1 MNVIS
6 KEFIVLKSKSE
17 EAATMRFEYQL
28 LQQQDSSDRT
38 QAPPGARRKTNPKIV
53 ANNLRFSFLCLLVS
67 ASLLIF
73 LFLTYTDSFH
83 PIVDSI
89 AGQLGYHEK
98 TYAVVIDAG
107 STGSRVLAF
116 EFHRGYLDGRLVL
129 DHELF
134 RHSKPGLSA
143 FAEQPE
149 EGAVTIEKLLQ
160 EAKAVIPESKW
171 GETPLVLKATAGL
184 RLLKPEQAEGLLQAC
199 RDLFKKSGFL
209 VNDASVEIMDGTD
222 EGIFSW
228 FTINF
233 LLGKLNGRN
242 TVAALD
248 LGGGSTQVT
257 FAPKDVSQTPLYKDF
272 MHKVPTFNSYV
283 DVFTNSYLGAGLMA
297 VRHAV
302 FTNAASDGLRN
313 LSSEC
318 VNPIVKNKLFRY
330 GTEQFFI
337 SGKDNPSSTTG
348 EPQVDY
354 DLCAS
359 IVRSKVLPTLKPKPV
374 TLKQHEI
381 SAFSYFFDRA
391 IETGLVD
398 PFKGGETTVHDFIIR
413 SREVCQEAN
422 VEQPFMCVDLT
433 FISILLEEGYGLKPK
448 TPLKLYK
455 KIDGHEISW
464 ALGCAYNIL
473 SSNKSSQL

>member
-1 MNVIS
+1 MPSQNQNLRNR
-6 KEFIVLKSKSE
+6 K
-17 EAATMRFEYQL
+17 
-28 LQQQDSSDRT
+28 LQQQDSSERSP
-38 QAPPGARRKTNPKIV
+38 APAGARRKANSKV
-53 ANNLRFSFLCLLVS
+53 AANNLRFSFICLVIS

-73 LFLTYTDSFH
+73 LLLAYTDSFH

-89 AGQLGYHEK
+89 AGRLGYHEK
-98 TYAVVIDAG
+98 IYTVVVDAG

-143 FAEQPE
+143 FADEPAK
-149 EGAVTIEKLLQ
+149 GAATIERLLQ
-160 EAKAVIPESKW
+160 DAKNFIPQEKW
-171 GETPLVLKATAGL
+171 KLTPLVLKATAGL
-184 RLLKPEQAEGLLQAC
+184 RLLKAEQAEGLLQAC
-199 RDLFKKSGFL
+199 RDLFAHSGFL
-209 VNDASVEIMDGTD
+209 VNENSVEIMDGTD

-233 LLGKLNGRN
+233 LLGKLTGRN

-248 LGGGSTQVT
+248 LGGGSNQVT
-257 FAPKDVSQTPLYKDF
+257 FAPRDVSQTPLYKDF

-283 DVFTNSYLGAGLMA
+283 DVFTTSYLGAGLMA
-297 VRHAV
+297 ARYAV
-302 FTNAASDGLRN
+302 FTNGYPEGENKLA
-313 LSSEC
+313 SEC
-318 VNPIVKNKLFRY
+318 VNPIIKDKMFRY
-330 GTEQFFI
+330 GPQEMFI
-337 SGKDNPSSTTG
+337 SGKDNPKSTA
-348 EPQVDY
+348 ENPEVDY
-354 DLCAS
+354 EVCAALMKK
-359 IVRSKVLPTLKPKPV
+359 KVLPALKPKPV

-398 PFKGGETTVHDFIIR
+398 PYQGGETTVANFIAR
-413 SREVCQEAN
+413 SREVCADPN
-422 VEQPFMCVDLT
+422 AEQPFMCVDLI
-433 FISILLEEGYGLKPK
+433 FISVLLEDGYGLKPK

-464 ALGCAYNIL
+464 ALGCAYSIL
-473 SSNKSSQL
+473 TSNKSSRL

>member
-1 MNVIS
+1 MPSQNQNLRNR
-6 KEFIVLKSKSE
+6 K
-17 EAATMRFEYQL
+17 
-28 LQQQDSSDRT
+28 LQQQDASERT
-38 QAPPGARRKTNPKIV
+38 QAPAGSRRKPNPKIV
-53 ANNLRFSFLCLLVS
+53 ANNLRFSFFCLVVS

-73 LFLTYTDSFH
+73 LFLAYTDSFH
-83 PIVDSI
+83 PIVDTI
-89 AGQLGYHEK
+89 AGKLGYHEK

-129 DHELF
+129 DYELYK
-134 RHSKPGLSA
+134 HSKPGLSA
-143 FAEQPE
+143 FADRPDD
-149 EGAVTIEKLLQ
+149 GAATIEKLLE
-160 EAKAVIPESKW
+160 EAKHVIPKEKMAT
-171 GETPLVLKATAGL
+171 TPLVLKATAGL

-199 RDLFKKSGFL
+199 RNLFAKSGFL
-209 VNDASVEIMDGTD
+209 VNDQSVEIMDGTD

-228 FTINF
+228 FTLNF
-233 LLGKLNGRN
+233 LLGKLNGHN

-272 MHKVPTFNSYV
+272 MHKVPTVNSHV
-283 DVFTNSYLGAGLMA
+283 DVFTTSYLGAGLMA

-302 FTNAASDGLRN
+302 FSNGASEGQTKLV
-313 LSSEC
+313 SEC
-318 VNPIVKNKLFRY
+318 VNSIVKDKLFRY
-330 GTEQFFI
+330 GAEQYYI
-337 SGKDNPSSTTG
+337 SGKENPKSTA
-348 EPQVDY
+348 ENPEVDY
-354 DLCAS
+354 EQCSS
-359 IVRSKVLPTLKPKPV
+359 IVRKKVLPTLTPKPV

-398 PFKGGETTVHDFIIR
+398 PFQGGETTVGDFVTR
-413 SREVCQEAN
+413 SREVCAEAN
-422 VEQPFMCVDLT
+422 TDQPFMCVDLT
-433 FISILLEEGYGLKPK
+433 FIAVLLEEGYGLKPK

-464 ALGCAYNIL
+464 ALGCAYSIL
-473 SSNKSSQL
+473 TSNKSSQL

>member
-1 MNVIS
+1 MPSQNQNLRNR
-6 KEFIVLKSKSE
+6 K
-17 EAATMRFEYQL
+17 
-28 LQQQDSSDRT
+28 LQQQDASERT
-38 QAPPGARRKTNPKIV
+38 QAPVGSRRKPNPKIV
-53 ANNLRFSFLCLLVS
+53 ANNLRFSFFCLVVS

-73 LFLTYTDSFH
+73 LFLAYTDSFH
-83 PIVDSI
+83 PIVDTI
-89 AGQLGYHEK
+89 AGKLGYQEK

-129 DHELF
+129 DYELYK
-134 RHSKPGLSA
+134 HSKPGLSA
-143 FAEQPE
+143 FADKPE
-149 EGAVTIEKLLQ
+149 EGAATIDKLLQ
-160 EAKAVIPESKW
+160 EAKNVIPREKMAT
-171 GETPLVLKATAGL
+171 TPLVLKATAGL

-199 RDLFKKSGFL
+199 RNLFEKSGFL
-209 VNDASVEIMDGTD
+209 VNDQSVEIMDGTD

-233 LLGKLNGRN
+233 LLGKLNGHN

-272 MHKVPTFNSYV
+272 MHKVPTVNSYV
-283 DVFTNSYLGAGLMA
+283 NVFTTSYLGAGLMA

-302 FTNAASDGLRN
+302 FTNGASQGQTKLA
-313 LSSEC
+313 SEC
-318 VNPIVKNKLFRY
+318 VNSIVKDKLFRY
-330 GTEQFFI
+330 GAEQYYI
-337 SGKDNPSSTTG
+337 SGKENSKTTAENP
-348 EPQVDY
+348 EVDY
-354 DLCAS
+354 ELCSS
-359 IVRSKVLPTLKPKPV
+359 IVRKMVLPTLNPKPV

-398 PFKGGETTVHDFIIR
+398 PFQGGETTVADFVTR
-413 SREVCQEAN
+413 SREVCAEAN
-422 VEQPFMCVDLT
+422 TDQPFMCVDLT
-433 FISILLEEGYGLKPK
+433 FLAVLLEEGYGLKPK

-464 ALGCAYNIL
+464 ALGCAYSIL
-473 SSNKSSQL
+473 TSNKSSQL

>member
-1 MNVIS
+1 M
-6 KEFIVLKSKSE
+6 FL
-17 EAATMRFEYQL
+17 YQPL
-28 LQQQDSSDRT
+28 EQHDS
-38 QAPPGARRKTNPKIV
+38 PETNPIPTGSKRQTKFITETLRIPFLLMLASTV
-53 ANNLRFSFLCLLVS
+53 AV
-67 ASLLIF
+67 IF
-73 LFLTYTDSFH
+73 FFCSYTDSFH

-89 AGQLGYHEK
+89 VGQLGYHEK
-98 TYAVVIDAG
+98 TYAVVVDAG
-107 STGSRVLAF
+107 STGSRVLAY
-116 EFHRGYLDGRLVL
+116 EFHHGYLDGRLVL
-129 DHELF
+129 DSELF

-143 FAEQPE
+143 FADRPE

-160 EAKAVIPESKW
+160 EAKGVIPADRWKD
-171 GETPLVLKATAGL
+171 TPLVLKATAGL

-228 FTINF
+228 FTVNF
-233 LLGKLNGRN
+233 LLGKINGRN

-272 MHKVPTFNSYV
+272 MHKVPTFGSHI

-302 FTNAASDGLRN
+302 FTNGMPSDLRN

-359 IVRSKVLPTLKPKPV
+359 IVSSKVLPTLKPKPV

-398 PFKGGETTVHDFIIR
+398 PINGGETTVHDFSIR

-422 VEQPFMCVDLT
+422 VEQPFMCIDLT

-455 KIDGHEISW
+455 KVKGHEISW
-464 ALGCAYNIL
+464 ALGCAYNL
-473 SSNKSSQL
+473 LTSNQRLQP

>member
-1 MNVIS
+1 MPSQNQNLRNR
-6 KEFIVLKSKSE
+6 K
-17 EAATMRFEYQL
+17 
-28 LQQQDSSDRT
+28 LQQQDANERS
-38 QAPPGARRKTNPKIV
+38 QAPAGSRRKSNSKVV
-53 ANNLRFSFLCLLVS
+53 ANNLRFSFFCLVVS

-73 LFLTYTDSFH
+73 LFLAYTDSFH
-83 PIVDSI
+83 PIVDTI
-89 AGQLGYHEK
+89 AGKLGYHEK

-129 DHELF
+129 DYELYK
-134 RHSKPGLSA
+134 HSKPGLSA
-143 FAEQPE
+143 FADKPQ
-149 EGAVTIEKLLQ
+149 EGAATIDKLLQ
-160 EAKAVIPESKW
+160 EARNVIPKEKMAT
-171 GETPLVLKATAGL
+171 TPLVLKATAGL

-199 RDLFKKSGFL
+199 RDLFEKSGFL
-209 VNDASVEIMDGTD
+209 VNDQSVEIMDGTD

-257 FAPKDVSQTPLYKDF
+257 FAPKDISQTPLYKNF
-272 MHKVPTFNSYV
+272 MHKVPTVNSHV
-283 DVFTNSYLGAGLMA
+283 DVFTTSYLGAGLMA

-302 FTNAASDGLRN
+302 FTNGAQEGQTKLT
-313 LSSEC
+313 SEC
-318 VNPIVKNKLFRY
+318 VNSIVKDKLFRY
-330 GTEQFFI
+330 GTEQFYI
-337 SGKDNPSSTTG
+337 SGKENPKATA
-348 EPQVDY
+348 ENPEVDY
-354 DLCAS
+354 EQCAA
-359 IVRSKVLPTLKPKPV
+359 IVRKKLLPTLSPKPV

-398 PFKGGETTVHDFIIR
+398 PFQGGETTVGQFITR
-413 SREVCQEAN
+413 SREVCADAN
-422 VEQPFMCVDLT
+422 TDQPFMCVDLT
-433 FISILLEEGYGLKPK
+433 FIAVLLEEGYGLKPK

-464 ALGCAYNIL
+464 ALGCAYSIL
-473 SSNKSSQL
+473 TSNKSSQL

>member
-1 MNVIS
+1 
-6 KEFIVLKSKSE
+6 
-17 EAATMRFEYQL
+17 MRFEYQL

-73 LFLTYTDSFH
+73 LLLTYTDSFH

-98 TYAVVIDAG
+98 TYAVVVDAG

-129 DHELF
+129 DYELF

-143 FAEQPE
+143 FADRPE
-149 EGAVTIEKLLQ
+149 EGAATIEKLLQ
-160 EAKAVIPESKW
+160 EAKNVIPENKLKD
-171 GETPLVLKATAGL
+171 TPLVLKATAGL

-209 VNDASVEIMDGTD
+209 VNDGSVEIMDGTD

-272 MHKVPTFNSYV
+272 MHKVPTFNSHV

-302 FTNAASDGLRN
+302 FTNGASENARN

-330 GTEQFFI
+330 GAEQFFI

-359 IVRSKVLPTLKPKPV
+359 IVSSKVLPTLKPKPV

-398 PFKGGETTVHDFIIR
+398 PFQGGEATVHDFMMR
-413 SREVCQEAN
+413 AREVCQEAN
-422 VEQPFMCVDLT
+422 VEQPFMCIDLT

-473 SSNKSSQL
+473 TSNKSSQL

>member
-1 MNVIS
+1 
-6 KEFIVLKSKSE
+6 
-17 EAATMRFEYQL
+17 MRVEYQL
-28 LQQQDSSDRT
+28 LQQQDTSERSP
-38 QAPPGARRKTNPKIV
+38 APPGSRRKPNPKIV
-53 ANNLRFSFLCLLVS
+53 ANNLRFSFLCLVVS
-67 ASLLIF
+67 ASMLIF
-73 LFLTYTDSFH
+73 LFLIYTDSFH

-89 AGQLGYHEK
+89 AGKLGYHEK
-98 TYAVVIDAG
+98 TYAVVVDAG

-129 DHELF
+129 DYELF
-134 RHSKPGLSA
+134 KHSKPGLSA
-143 FAEQPE
+143 FADRPAD
-149 EGAVTIEKLLQ
+149 GAATIEKLLQ
-160 EAKAVIPESKW
+160 EAKAVIPEAKW
-171 GETPLVLKATAGL
+171 KDTPLVLKATAGL

-199 RDLFKKSGFL
+199 RDLFKQSGFL
-209 VNDASVEIMDGTD
+209 VNDHSVEIMDGTD

-228 FTINF
+228 FTVNF

-302 FTNAASDGLRN
+302 FTNGVPEGQKN
-313 LSSEC
+313 LVSEC

-330 GTEQFFI
+330 GAEQFNVT
-337 SGKDNPSSTTG
+337 GKDNPRATA
-348 EPQVDY
+348 ENPEVDY
-354 DLCAS
+354 EQCAAL
-359 IVRSKVLPTLKPKPV
+359 VRKKVLPTLKPKPV

-398 PFKGGETTVHDFIIR
+398 VSVKDISLDRSNLMIYWDPIQGGETTVGNFITR
-413 SREVCQEAN
+413 SREVCAEAN
-422 VEQPFMCVDLT
+422 TDQPFMCIDLT
-433 FISILLEEGYGLKPK
+433 FISVLLEEGYGLKPK

-473 SSNKSSQL
+473 TSRKNSQP

>member
-1 MNVIS
+1 
-6 KEFIVLKSKSE
+6 
-17 EAATMRFEYQL
+17 MRYEYQL
-28 LQQQDSSDRT
+28 LQQQDSSERT
-38 QAPPGARRKTNPKIV
+38 QAPAGSRRKPNPKIV
-53 ANNLRFSFLCLLVS
+53 ANNLRFSFFCLVIS
-67 ASLLIF
+67 ASLLMF

-89 AGQLGYHEK
+89 AGHLGYHEK
-98 TYAVVIDAG
+98 TYAVVVDAG

-143 FAEQPE
+143 FADRPQ

-160 EAKAVIPESKW
+160 EAKDVIPRDKW
-171 GETPLVLKATAGL
+171 NVTPLVLKATAGL

-199 RDLFKKSGFL
+199 RDLFDKSGFL
-209 VNDASVEIMDGTD
+209 VNEQSVEIMDGTD

-257 FAPKDVSQTPLYKDF
+257 FAPKDVSQTPLYRDF
-272 MHKVPTFNSYV
+272 MHRVPTFNSFV
-283 DVFTNSYLGAGLMA
+283 EVFTTSYLGAGLMA

-302 FTNAASDGLRN
+302 FTNGAPEGQTKLA
-313 LSSEC
+313 SEC
-318 VNPIVKNKLFRY
+318 VNPIIKEKLFRY
-330 GTEQFFI
+330 GTQQFFI
-337 SGKDNPSSTTG
+337 SGKDNPKSTA
-348 EPQVDY
+348 ENPEVDY
-354 DLCAS
+354 EQCAA
-359 IVRSKVLPTLKPKPV
+359 IVRKKVLPTLKPKPV

-398 PFKGGETTVHDFIIR
+398 PFQGGETTVNDFIVK
-413 SREVCQEAN
+413 SREVCAEAN
-422 VEQPFMCVDLT
+422 ADQPFMCIDLT
-433 FISILLEEGYGLKPK
+433 FISVLLEEGYGLKPK

-473 SSNKSSQL
+473 TSNKSSQL